1 MTTSCQKVFL
11 SSLQKKRKKERKE
24 KKRKIL
30 SCLFTR
36 LYRDLFRH
44 QTGPF
49 FLLGTVLQ
57 GFLPYSA
64 RKAMRILV
72 SGETSFGSEVE
83 RQQLVCNMADS
94 GCNFCPHLLLARTR
108 QGFLDC
114 QRGWSFIAVF
124 KAGRSRTR
132 FITLMS
138 LCHDGG

>member
-1 MTTSCQKVFL
+1 MTTSYKKALL
-11 SSLQKKRKKERKE
+11 SLPPEKKEKRKV
-24 KKRKIL
+24 L

-36 LYRDLFRH
+36 LYPDLFRH
-44 QTGPF
+44 RTGPF
-49 FLLGTVLQ
+49 FLWGPVLQ
-57 GFLPYSA
+57 GFLHYSA

-72 SGETSFGSEVE
+72 RAETSFGSEVE
-83 RQQLVCNMADS
+83 LQQLVGNTADS
-94 GCNFCPHLLLARTR
+94 GCDFCLHSLLARTR
-108 QGFLDC
+108 QEFLDC